1 MTPRSP
7 DDGPFGHLHPDIAHL
22 ATADRTIRKAAILTD
37 CWINYPA
44 AEDAI
49 ERMFEMLE
57 MPPRLRMPSALFWAG
72 SNMGKSSIQ
81 VHFLNLVRARYPSA
95 SEPEEKDKPWRAEG
109 VLRLEV
115 NDELT
120 EKRFYGDVLRR
131 LKAPR
136 PIEATASRLQDI
148 ALTHLT
154 ANRIRMM
161 ILDEIQ
167 RITELRTREQR
178 IVLNVL
184 KYISNQLSMSIV
196 GFGSGEAKALIE
208 ADQHLAERFD
218 IVALPA
224 WGKRQ
229 RWAVGA
235 VRERL
240 RFIPLRKPTAV
251 DRSMMD
257 ALFFHS
263 GSILGRLFS
272 LIERAAIVALDAEE
286 CLSAQLIEDVALRR
300 RREGP

>member
-1 MTPRSP
+1 MEKEP
-7 DDGPFGHLHPDIAHL
+7 
-22 ATADRTIRKAAILTD
+22 
-37 CWINYPA
+37 
-44 AEDAI
+44 
-49 ERMFEMLE
+49 
-57 MPPRLRMPSALFWAG
+57 AG
-72 SNMGKSSIQ
+72 S
-81 VHFLNLVRARYPSA
+81 RARIYPIGQA
-95 SEPEEKDKPWRAEG
+95 GEKDKPWRAEG

-131 LKAPR
+131 LKAPP

-196 GFGSGEAKALIE
+196 GFGSGEAKALTE

-229 RWAVGA
+229 RWAVG
-235 VRERL
+235 
-240 RFIPLRKPTAV
+240 
-251 DRSMMD
+251 
-257 ALFFHS
+257 
-263 GSILGRLFS
+263 GS
-272 LIERAAIVALDAEE
+272 
-286 CLSAQLIEDVALRR
+286 
-300 RREGP
+300 

>member
-1 MTPRSP
+1 MAPRSS
-7 DDGPFGHLHPDIAHL
+7 DEGPFGHLHPDIAHL
-22 ATADRTIRKAAILTD
+22 ATADRAIRRAAILTD
-37 CWINYPA
+37 RWVSYPA

-49 ERMFEMLE
+49 ERMFGILE
-57 MPPRLRMPSALFWAG
+57 MPPRLRMPSVLFWAAP
-72 SNMGKSSIQ
+72 NMGKSSIQ
-81 VHFLNLVRARYPSA
+81 VYFLSLVRARYQSA
-95 SEPEEKDKPWRAEG
+95 TEPEEKDKPWRAEG
-109 VLRLEV
+109 VLRVEV
-115 NDELT
+115 NYELT

-184 KYISNQLSMSIV
+184 KYVSNQLSMSIV
-196 GFGSGEAKALIE
+196 GFGSGEAKALIQS
-208 ADQHLAERFD
+208 DPHLAERFD

-224 WGKRQ
+224 WGRRE
-229 RWAVGA
+229 RWAVEA

-240 RFIPLRKPTAV
+240 RFIPLRKPTVV
-251 DRSMMD
+251 DRPLME
-257 ALFFHS
+257 ALFLHS
-263 GSILGRLFS
+263 GSILGRLFD

-286 CLSAQLIEDVALRR
+286 CLSVQLIEDVALRR
-300 RREGP
+300 RREDP

>member
-1 MTPRSP
+1 MAPQSL
-7 DDGPFGHLHPDIAHL
+7 DEDPFGHLHPDIAHL
-22 ATADRTIRKAAILTD
+22 ATADRAIRRAAILTD
-37 CWINYPA
+37 RWVNYPA

-57 MPPRLRMPSALFWAG
+57 MPPRLRMPSALFWA
-72 SNMGKSSIQ
+72 SANMGKSSIQ
-81 VHFLNLVRARYPSA
+81 VHFLSLVRARYPTA
-95 SEPEEKDKPWRAEG
+95 SEPGEKDKPFRAEG

-115 NDELT
+115 NDDLT
-120 EKRFYGDVLRR
+120 EKRFYGDILRR

-136 PIEATASRLQDI
+136 PIEATGSRLQDI
-148 ALTHLT
+148 ALTHLS

-178 IVLNVL
+178 IVLNVI

-196 GFGSGEAKALIE
+196 GFGSGEAKALIQS
-208 ADQHLAERFD
+208 DTHLAERFD
-218 IVALPA
+218 IIALPP
-224 WGKRQ
+224 WGRRE
-229 RWAVGA
+229 RWVVEA

-240 RFIPLRKPTAV
+240 CFIPLRKPTVV
-251 DRSMMD
+251 DRALME

-263 GSILGRLFS
+263 GTLLGRLFD

-300 RREGP
+300 RRRGP

>member
-1 MTPRSP
+1 MANRSS
-7 DDGPFGHLHPDIAHL
+7 DEGPFGHLHPDVAHL
-22 ATADRTIRKAAILTD
+22 ATADRAIRKAAILTD
-37 CWINYPA
+37 RWVSYPA
-44 AEDAI
+44 ADDAT

-95 SEPEEKDKPWRAEG
+95 SEPEEKDKPFRAEG

-115 NDELT
+115 NGDLT
-120 EKRFYGDVLRR
+120 EKRFYDDLLRR

-136 PIEATASRLQDI
+136 PIEATASRLQDM

-154 ANRIRMM
+154 ANRIRMI

-184 KYISNQLSMSIV
+184 KYISNQLSISIV
-196 GFGSGEAKALIE
+196 GFGSGEAKALIQS
-208 ADQHLAERFD
+208 DPHLAERFD
-218 IVALPA
+218 IIALPA
-224 WGKRQ
+224 WGRRE
-229 RWAVGA
+229 RWVVEA

-240 RFIPLRKPTAV
+240 RFIPLRKPTVV
-251 DRSMMD
+251 DRPLME

-263 GSILGRLFS
+263 GSILGRLFD
-272 LIERAAIVALDAEE
+272 LIERAAIVALDVEE
-286 CLSAQLIEDVALRR
+286 HLSVQLVEDVALRR